1 MIKVDIMV
9 WLIITSLLTLG
20 DPHGSNNNHL
30 RSGKD
35 CSHGEKKTMTIRR
48 KRTVQSLKFC

>member
-1 MIKVDIMV
+1 MIKVDVMV